1 MSVFLREL
9 SNDNEYIKGLD
20 LDEIAPLIENAGAL
34 QVTAENI
41 DFYWNLIEFHFNVIT
56 QKEGSVGVFARL
68 DFYIG
73 KVRELMGA

>member
-1 MSVFLREL
+1 VSVFLREL